1 MVQVVDDT
9 IERQPTKSEVADLLG
24 QYLTSSA
31 LSVDARRRLE
41 DLAWWF
47 VDAPED
53 TVREIMAR
61 HLSQA
66 DKLTDKTI
74 DRVIKDPAEAVAGPF
89 IEATT
94 LLSEERWLAL
104 IEDLEAH
111 ALAAVARRADISE
124 QMALAVVA
132 NGDERV
138 VASLLANANAPVT
151 DRIHAEV
158 SARFG
163 TSGLALSD
171 PAPAGEGAAAS
182 HPAPDQAPDRAA
194 VDGAARD
201 TDDETE
207 LSALAEPPEAGP
219 DKVADD
225 RASVPPA
232 AQTPSTQT
240 SSGGQSLGEKEKR
253 YNTVSEGQLVDR
265 LIRSGREGLA
275 DNIKRLGA
283 GGRLSDEFVL
293 AAAERRDLVICAL
306 ALAYRAHLSPGR
318 VRTSLKSGDLK
329 VYRTLFE
336 RAKVRKELWAPIAS
350 ALTAAPSPSAG

>member
-1 MVQVVDDT
+1 MDDT

-66 DKLTDKTI
+66 DKLTDRTI

-111 ALAAVARRADISE
+111 ALAAVARRPDISE

-132 NGDERV
+132 KGDERV

-182 HPAPDQAPDRAA
+182 HPAPDRAA

-201 TDDETE
+201 ADDQTE

-240 SSGGQSLGEKEKR
+240 PSGGQSLDEKEKR

-293 AAAERRDLVICAL
+293 AAAERRDLTICAL
-306 ALAYRAHLSPGR
+306 ALAYRAHLSPGK
-318 VRTSLKSGDLK
+318 VRTSLKTGDLK